1 MAGLPTSQRDQV
13 LFAVGFIAV
22 LGAAAYWYLVD
33 TPQRAL
39 FVAKQAHI
47 DTLSAGNQKARAQLA
62 RGNVA
67 QIKAEADSLR
77 ANLDVLRQLVPASN
91 EVPALVEQV
100 SNAARRVRLD
110 LAGIDPQPPIEGEM
124 FDTYRYQVKLNGSYH
139 EIAQVLANIASLNR
153 VVAPI
158 NLSLQLGASP
168 GGKATPGRQYLNSI
182 FLIQTYVV
190 RTKPRAAPKAPAP
203 APKPGGGQ

>member
-1 MAGLPTSQRDQV
+1 MASMPTSQRDQV
-13 LFAVGFIAV
+13 LVAVGVIAI
-22 LGAAAYWYLVD
+22 LGAVAYWYFVD

-39 FVAKQAHI
+39 FVTKQAHI

-77 ANLDVLRQLVPASN
+77 ANLDVMRQLVPVSN

-158 NLSLQLGASP
+158 NLSLQLGTAP
-168 GGKATPGRQYLNSI
+168 GGRITPGRQYLNSV

-190 RTKPRAAPKAPAP
+190 RTTARAAPAGAA
-203 APKPGGGQ
+203 APKPPGDQ

>member
-1 MAGLPTSQRDQV
+1 MANMPTTQRDQV
-13 LFAVGFIAV
+13 LVAVGVMAI

-33 TPQRAL
+33 TPQRAK
-39 FVAKQAHI
+39 FVARQAHI

-77 ANLDVLRQLVPASN
+77 ANLDVMRQLVPASN

-124 FDTYRYQVKLNGSYH
+124 FDTYRYQVKLNGNYH

-158 NLSLQLGASP
+158 NLSLQLGAAPS
-168 GGKATPGRQYLNSI
+168 GRETPGRQYLNSV

-190 RTKPRAAPKAPAP
+190 RTAPRAAPPA
-203 APKPGGGQ
+203 AAAAKPPGEQ

>member
-13 LFAVGFIAV
+13 LFAVGFLAI

-33 TPQRAL
+33 SPERAL
-39 FVAKQAHI
+39 FVAKQTHI
-47 DTLSAGNQKARAQLA
+47 DSLNAGNQKARAQLA

-67 QIKAEADSLR
+67 QIKAEAESLR
-77 ANLDVLRQLVPASN
+77 ANLDVMRQLVPASN

-124 FDTYRYQVKLNGSYH
+124 FDTYRYQVKLNGNYH
-139 EIAQVLANIASLNR
+139 EIAQVLTNIASLNR

-158 NLSLQLGASP
+158 NLSLQLGAAP
-168 GGKATPGRQYLNSI
+168 GGRETPGRQYLNSV

-190 RTKPRAAPKAPAP
+190 RTAPRAAPPGAPA
-203 APKPGGGQ
+203 AKPPGDQ